1 MRMVHYYMIA
11 CAVVVPA
18 LLVTTGLGLA
28 GQVELHFRVAL
39 VTAFAT
45 VGLHSLLI
53 LFMILTGRIL
63 REAVRSRDLSQA
75 FLDELNEFFA
85 RKKAYPVALVAALL
99 IVVAGVL
106 SMAQSALGLPAA
118 THMLAGIVALVF
130 NLWAIPLEL
139 RTLRDNQLLIDRAAT
154 ELDAIDVKLAAQ
166 GKIPQD
172 EPITPAAMA
181 RGALIVALS
190 SWLPYL
196 YWGLVVWQGD
206 FNEVSL
212 HPWVELSAAGLFVWL
227 LARSEMRRAAPSDS
241 GRTG

>member
-1 MRMVHYYMIA
+1 MRMAHYYLIA
-11 CAVVVPA
+11 CAIVVPA

-28 GQVELHFRVAL
+28 GEVELHFRVAL

-63 REAVRSRDLSQA
+63 REAVRSRDLSQG

-106 SMAQSALGLPAA
+106 SLAQPALGLPAA

-139 RTLRDNQLLIDRAAT
+139 RTLLDNQLLIDRAAT
-154 ELDAIDVKLAAQ
+154 ELDAIDVELAAQ
-166 GKIPQD
+166 GEIPQD

-181 RGALIVALS
+181 RGALMVAFS

-196 YWGLVVWQGD
+196 YWGLVVWRGKFD
-206 FNEVSL
+206 KVSL

-227 LARSEMRRAAPSDS
+227 LARTEIRRAAPSES

>member
-1 MRMVHYYMIA
+1 MRMVHYYTIA
-11 CAVVVPA
+11 CAIVVPA
-18 LLVTTGLGLA
+18 LLVTTGLGIA
-28 GQVELHFRVAL
+28 GELELHFRVAL

-45 VGLHSLLI
+45 VGMHSLLI
-53 LFMILTGRIL
+53 LFMILTGRVL

-75 FLDELNEFFA
+75 FLHELNEFFA
-85 RKKAYPVALVAALL
+85 RKKAYPVALLSALL

-106 SMAQSALGLPAA
+106 SMAQHALGLPAA

-154 ELDAIDVKLAAQ
+154 ELDAIDAKLAAQ
-166 GKIPQD
+166 GEVPQD
-172 EPITPAAMA
+172 EPITAAAMA
-181 RGALIVALS
+181 HGALIVAFS

-196 YWGLVVWQGD
+196 YWGLVEWRGE
-206 FNEVSL
+206 FAKVSL
-212 HPWVELSAAGLFVWL
+212 HPWVELSAAGLLVWL
-227 LARSEMRRAAPSDS
+227 LARSELRRQATSES